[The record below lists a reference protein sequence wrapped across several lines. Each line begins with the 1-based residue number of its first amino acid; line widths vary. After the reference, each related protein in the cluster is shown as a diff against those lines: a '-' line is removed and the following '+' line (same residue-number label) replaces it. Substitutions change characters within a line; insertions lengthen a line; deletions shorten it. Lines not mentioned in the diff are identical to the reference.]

1 MKIALTKP
9 YNFEGKEYTELEID
23 FESLTGHQVSQ
34 AKREFIRS
42 GNFAGG
48 NIMQADMDFCVY
60 LAAKAIDQPIE
71 FMEGLPAK
79 DYLTVSTL
87 AAGFLL
93 V

>member
-1 MKIALTKP
+1 
-9 YNFEGKEYTELEID
+9 
-23 FESLTGHQVSQ
+23 
-34 AKREFIRS
+34 
-42 GNFAGG
+42 
-48 NIMQADMDFCVY
+48 MDFCVY

>member
-1 MKIALTKP
+1 MKITLSKP
-9 YNFEGKEYTELEID
+9 YSFEGKEYTELEINFD
-23 FESLTGHQVSQ
+23 NLTGREVSQ
-34 AKREFIRS
+34 AKKDFIRS
-42 GNFAGG
+42 GNFYGG
-48 NIMQADMDFCVY
+48 NILQTDMDFCVY
-60 LAAKAIDQPIE
+60 LAAKAVDQPIE

>member
-23 FESLTGHQVSQ
+23 FESLTGRQVSQ

-60 LAAKAIDQPIE
+60 LRPRPLISRLSLWKACP
-71 FMEGLPAK
+71 PR
-79 DYLTVSTL
+79 TT
-87 AAGFLL
+87 
-93 V
+93 